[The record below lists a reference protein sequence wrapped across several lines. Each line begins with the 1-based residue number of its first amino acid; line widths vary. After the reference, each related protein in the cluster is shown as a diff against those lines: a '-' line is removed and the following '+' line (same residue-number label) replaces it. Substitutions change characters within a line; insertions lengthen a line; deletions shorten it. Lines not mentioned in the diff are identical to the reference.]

1 MNRLGG
7 IRSYGLGLL
16 ALAVALST
24 AGYFLAGQTLNMRS
38 SQQRTWL
45 APRSI
50 ATLTT
55 EKGSLELPVYKISNP
70 RQIETFPRQN
80 LQPNQGI
87 LYRFPQARDDG
98 WTGLGFKA
106 AVSVAFLD
114 SRGKILTILDI
125 EPCPTPPQGR
135 GCRSY
140 DPGVVY
146 RQVLEVKR
154 GWFAQNQV
162 RPGALVSVKALESS
176 P

>member
-1 MNRLGG
+1 MNRHGG

-45 APRSI
+45 APRNI
-50 ATLTT
+50 ATFTT
-55 EKGSLELPVYKISNP
+55 EKGTLELPIYKISNP
-70 RQIETFPRQN
+70 RQLEAFPRQN
-80 LQPNQGI
+80 LKANQGI
-87 LYRFPQARDDG
+87 LYHFPQARDAS
-98 WTGLGFKA
+98 WSGLGFSEA
-106 AVSVAFLD
+106 ASVAFLD
-114 SRGKILTILDI
+114 SRGKILSILEM
-125 EPCPTPPQGR
+125 EPCPTSPQGK

-162 RPGALVSVKALESS
+162 RPGTVVRVKPLESS